1 MSNEKINN
9 CVILTNLYY
18 SVQDNTW
25 VRVNDDGTVTIG
37 MTDVAQSLA
46 GPILHARPKKAG
58 VSREKGKPI
67 ATVESG
73 KWVGPVKSP
82 MTGEI
87 VEVNENLEKDAQL
100 VNKSPYQNGWILKMK
115 PENLEADLKDL
126 LTGDAAVEAYRAKID
141 QDGVTCTHIEGTDE
155 Y

>member
-1 MSNEKINN
+1 
-9 CVILTNLYY
+9 
-18 SVQDNTW
+18 
-25 VRVNDDGTVTIG
+25 
-37 MTDVAQSLA
+37 
-46 GPILHARPKKAG
+46 
-58 VSREKGKPI
+58 
-67 ATVESG
+67 
-73 KWVGPVKSP
+73 

-87 VEVNENLEKDAQL
+87 VEVNENLENNAQL

-115 PENLEADLKDL
+115 PVNLEEDLKDL